1 MKFKAI
7 RLLTKTTFIYL
18 IFISVAFFA
27 TAIFVTR
34 STNNLLD
41 EDTEVYFKHR
51 ERRLIKY
58 IEENHRDLDKVHD
71 LVRIDGNTSVVAEH
85 YPQFKDTTMVASQ
98 MDGPMLFR
106 AKTILVDTSKGRFVY
121 TMYKNINDFDKFH
134 FGVLH
139 TIINTFIVL
148 ALMLTLFSLFLSGFL
163 FRPFHQL
170 LVLMS
175 RYKIGD
181 NLKLPRVKT
190 STSEFIKMQM
200 LVQNMIC
207 RIEGDYQKLKEYT
220 ENMAHEMQTPLAI
233 IRSKA
238 EVFISDEELMGRY
251 ASTVKVIYDEAT
263 HLSNLGSTLNLLTKI
278 ENGEYNRVEVLKT
291 YSIITRH
298 IETVK
303 EMFDLKKIRLEV
315 DLDKTHTL
323 SLDPLLFDV
332 MLKNLLKNALRYTLA
347 NYSVR
352 ISTSNGNLTI
362 SNYGEPLSFDSSKI
376 FNRFIRSQNEKTSL
390 GLGLALVKQ
399 ICDLNHLEIT
409 YAFANHHHSFTIA
422 PEKKLAK
429 V

>member
-1 MKFKAI
+1 MKLKAT

-18 IFISVAFFA
+18 LFILVAFFA
-27 TAIFVTR
+27 TAIFIIR
-34 STNNLLD
+34 STNNFFD
-41 EDTEVYFKHR
+41 EDSEVYFNRR
-51 ERRLIKY
+51 ERRLVKY
-58 IEENHRDLDKVHD
+58 IEEDHKDLSKVHD
-71 LVRIDGNTSVVAEH
+71 LVRVDGNTSIVAEH

-98 MDGPMLFR
+98 MDDPMLFR
-106 AKTILVDTSKGRFVY
+106 SKTILVETSKGRFVY
-121 TMYKNINDFDKFH
+121 TMHKNINDFDKFRH
-134 FGVLH
+134 GILR

-170 LVLMS
+170 LALMS

-181 NLKLPRVKT
+181 NLKLPSVKT
-190 STSEFIKMQM
+190 STSEFIKMQV

-207 RIEGDYQKLKEYT
+207 RIEGDYKKLKEYT

-233 IRSKA
+233 IRSKT

-291 YSIITRH
+291 FSIITRH

-303 EMFDLKKIRLEV
+303 EMFGLKKLRLEV
-315 DLDKTHTL
+315 DLDETHTL
-323 SLDPLLFDV
+323 SLDPVLFDV
-332 MLKNLLKNALRYTLA
+332 MFKNLLKNVLRYTPA
-347 NYSVR
+347 NHPVR

-376 FNRFIRSQNEKTSL
+376 FNRFIRSRNEKSSL

-399 ICDLNHLEIT
+399 ICDLNHLKIT
-409 YAFANHHHSFTIA
+409 YTFANHHHSFTIA
-422 PEKKLAK
+422 PE
-429 V
+429 VD

>member
-1 MKFKAI
+1 MKLKAT

-18 IFISVAFFA
+18 LFILVAFFA
-27 TAIFVTR
+27 TAIFIIR
-34 STNNLLD
+34 STNNFFD
-41 EDTEVYFKHR
+41 EDSEVYFNRR
-51 ERRLIKY
+51 ERRLVKY
-58 IEENHRDLDKVHD
+58 IEEDHKDLSKVHD
-71 LVRIDGNTSVVAEH
+71 LVRVDGNTSIVAEH

-98 MDGPMLFR
+98 MDDPMLFR
-106 AKTILVDTSKGRFVY
+106 SKTILVETSKGRFVY
-121 TMYKNINDFDKFH
+121 TMHKNINDFDKFRH
-134 FGVLH
+134 GILR

-170 LVLMS
+170 LALMS

-181 NLKLPRVKT
+181 NLKLPSVKT
-190 STSEFIKMQM
+190 STSEFIKMQV

-207 RIEGDYQKLKEYT
+207 RIEGDYKKLKEYT

-233 IRSKA
+233 IRSKT

-291 YSIITRH
+291 FSIITRH

-303 EMFDLKKIRLEV
+303 EMFGLKKLRLEV
-315 DLDKTHTL
+315 DLDETHTL
-323 SLDPLLFDV
+323 SLDPVLFDV
-332 MLKNLLKNALRYTLA
+332 MFKNLLKNVLRYTPA
-347 NYSVR
+347 NHPVR

-376 FNRFIRSQNEKTSL
+376 FNRFIRSRNEKSSL

-399 ICDLNHLEIT
+399 ICDLNHLKIT
-409 YAFANHHHSFTIA
+409 YTFANHHHSFTIHQR
-422 PEKKLAK
+422 
-429 V
+429 

>member
-18 IFISVAFFA
+18 IFISVAFFT

-34 STNNLLD
+34 STNNLLY

-51 ERRLIKY
+51 ERRLVSYIKD
-58 IEENHRDLDKVHD
+58 RDKDLDKVNG
-71 LVRIDGNTSVVAEH
+71 LVRVEGNTSILADN
-85 YPQFKDTTMVASQ
+85 YPQYNDTIMELNQ
-98 MDGPMLFR
+98 MDGPMLHR
-106 AKTILVDTSKGRFVY
+106 GKTILVDTSKGRFLY

-134 FGVLH
+134 SVVLH
-139 TIINTFIVL
+139 TIVNTFVVL
-148 ALMLTLFSLFLSGFL
+148 ALMLTLFSIFLSGFL

-170 LVLMS
+170 LGLMS

-181 NLKLPRVKT
+181 NIKLPKVKT

-207 RIEGDYQKLKEYT
+207 RIEGDYKKLKEYT

-233 IRSKA
+233 IRSKT
-238 EVFISDEELMGRY
+238 EVFMADEELMNQY
-251 ASTVKVIYDEAT
+251 ASAVKVIYDEST

-278 ENGEYNRVEVLKT
+278 ENGEYNRVEDIKT
-291 YSIITRH
+291 YSIIQKH

-303 EMFDLKKIRLEV
+303 EMFDMKHIQLE
-315 DLDKTHTL
+315 LDFDENHTL

-332 MLKNLLKNALRYTLA
+332 MLKNLFKNALRYTPA
-347 NYSVR
+347 KHHVR
-352 ISTSNGNLTI
+352 ISTSNGNLSI

-376 FNRFIRSQNEKTSL
+376 FNRFIRSQNDTTSL
-390 GLGLALVKQ
+390 GLGLALVKK
-399 ICDLNHLEIT
+399 ICDLNHLNIT
-409 YAFANHHHSFTIA
+409 YDFADHHHTFTIT
-422 PEKKLAK
+422 PEES
-429 V
+429 